1 MRFGVA
7 GVGRIGALHA
17 ENLVAAVGAASVS
30 IVDADPART
39 IEIAGKL
46 GCRVAGSIEELFA
59 GGLDA
64 LVLATPTQT
73 HAELV
78 IAAVNAGIPVFCEKP
93 VAPDIPGTIAVLEAI
108 RGRGV
113 LVQIGFQRRFDPGYA
128 AARAAV
134 RSGSLGRLHT
144 VIACTL
150 DPTPPD
156 AAYVAGSGGIFRDC
170 AVHDLDIL
178 RWVTGQEVLEVSV
191 TGANLGD
198 DYIREAGDVDA
209 VAATLTLTDGTLA
222 QLSASRYNRAGY
234 DVRMELRGHHDSI
247 VVGLDARSPLRS
259 VEPGASAGGPAWP
272 GFLDRFR
279 SAYAAE
285 MASFVVAVE
294 DGGCSP
300 CSVEDALAAFVL
312 AEACERS
319 RRYGRR
325 VCVAEV
331 YASMNEKSRPITEV
345 EGAA

>member
-1 MRFGVA
+1 MRVGVA

-17 ENLVAAVGAASVS
+17 ENVVGAIGPDAVLVADADAARAVAVADKLGAHAAASV
-30 IVDADPART
+30 D
-39 IEIAGKL
+39 
-46 GCRVAGSIEELFA
+46 ELFSA
-59 GGLDA
+59 GLDG
-64 LVLATPTQT
+64 
-73 HAELV
+73 LV
-78 IAAVNAGIPVFCEKP
+78 IAVPTDAHAALVVRAVQAGIPVFCEKP
-93 VAPDIPGTIAVLEAI
+93 IAPDIAGTLAVLHAV
-108 RGRGV
+108 GDSSV
-113 LVQIGFQRRFDPGYA
+113 PVQVGFQRRFDPGYA

-134 RSGSLGRLHT
+134 ASGALGQLHT
-144 VIACTL
+144 IVGFTL
-150 DPTPPD
+150 DATPPP
-156 AAYVAGSGGIFRDC
+156 AEYIPGSGGIFRDC
-170 AVHDLDIL
+170 LVHDLDIL
-178 RWVTGQEVLEVSV
+178 RWVTGQEVLDVWA
-191 TGANLGD
+191 TGANLGA
-198 DYIREAGDVDA
+198 DYIREADDVDA

-259 VEPGASAGGPAWP
+259 VEPGASAVGPAWP

-312 AEACERS
+312 AEACERA

-325 VCVAEV
+325 VSVAEV
-331 YASMNEKSRPITEV
+331 YASITENSRV
-345 EGAA
+345 STEDEGAA